1 MHVVIVMQSPK
12 FVCFVNCK
20 LSTKGKEASRE
31 EGGFKH
37 SEEVK
42 FADHEGKSAHE
53 GKSQNLQLALRRQD
67 IGMVLIL

>member
-1 MHVVIVMQSPK
+1 MHVVIVAQSPK
-12 FVCFVNCK
+12 FACFANCK

-53 GKSQNLQLALRRQD
+53 GETQNLQLALRRQD

>member
-1 MHVVIVMQSPK
+1 MHVVIVMWLPK

-31 EGGFKH
+31 EGKFKH
-37 SEEVK
+37 SEEVN

-53 GKSQNLQLALRRQD
+53 GESQNLQLALRRWD
-67 IGMVLIL
+67 IGTVLIL